1 MPGMEIPAIP
11 PSDSFRSRTRRRTRW
26 CDEDLQGVVNNA
38 VYLTLLEEARHQ
50 YFGDLGLLPENEFP
64 FVLMQTNL
72 RFLAPGRGG
81 VEVEIETKT
90 LELGGSSIRQVARIR
105 EVERDLVL
113 AEAEVLLVSW
123 DGERRAK
130 TATSPELR
138 AAVEAFEAGA

>member
-1 MPGMEIPAIP
+1 MEIPAIP
-11 PSDSFRSRTRRRTRW
+11 PSESFRFRTRRRTRW

-50 YFGDLGLLPENEFP
+50 YFGDLGLLERNEFP

-72 RFLAPGRGG
+72 RFLSPGRGG
-81 VEVEIETKT
+81 AEVE
-90 LELGGSSIRQVARIR
+90 LELKTVEMGRSSIRQYARILDP
-105 EVERDLVL
+105 ERGEVL

-123 DGERRAK
+123 DGARRAK
-130 TATSPELR
+130 TTTSPELR